1 MIKRLRQEDY
11 EDIVTL
17 SEYAFQYK
25 LKDEDKEAKRKQF
38 QTQIILGIKERE
50 TLAAK
55 LHIIPLEV
63 YMGNARYN
71 MGGIASVSTYPEY
84 RRKGYVRKLLAESL
98 SVMKDNN
105 QTVSMLHPFQ
115 VGFYRKFGWELFV
128 NLKKV
133 SVTQEEL
140 KPFPSKRGKIKRY
153 NKHDFPD
160 DLYKLYDLYAKDYN
174 GGIYRT
180 KDWWK
185 ERSIADLTVGVY
197 FNDSDEAQGYI
208 LYTIKDRK
216 MKVEEMISITP
227 DAKKGLWNFI
237 CQHDSMISGVDLVL
251 QNNDPLV
258 FMLQNP
264 RVKTEIHPYF
274 MARIVDVEGFLLQH
288 LNNIAEE
295 VHLLLT
301 VRDEVATWNN
311 KTFSVSCDNVKETL
325 VSNQKDITMS
335 IQALAALAFGVYN
348 AKQLNDM
355 GLIKTTREQTEQLTI
370 LFPESGPF
378 FSDFF

>member
-1 MIKRLRQEDY
+1 LITQLKQEDY

-25 LKDEDKEAKRKQF
+25 LKEEDKKKKRKQF
-38 QTQIILGIKERE
+38 QTQTILGIKERE

-55 LHIIPLEV
+55 LHIIPLEI
-63 YMGNARYN
+63 YMGNERYN

-84 RRKGYVRKLLAESL
+84 RRNGYVRELLTESL

-115 VGFYRKFGWELFV
+115 VEFYRKFGWELFV

-133 SVTQEEL
+133 WVTQEGL
-140 KPFPSKRGKIKRY
+140 KPFPGKRGKIKRY
-153 NKHDFPD
+153 NKHNFPD
-160 DLYKLYDLYAKDYN
+160 DLYKLYDQYAQDYN

-180 KDWWK
+180 EDWWK
-185 ERSIADLTVGVY
+185 ERSITDLTVGVY
-197 FNDSDEAQGYI
+197 FNDSNETEGYI

-237 CQHDSMISGVDLVL
+237 CQHDSMISGVELVL
-251 QNNDPLV
+251 QTNDPLV
-258 FMLQNP
+258 FMLKNP
-264 RVKTEIHPYF
+264 RVKTELHPYF
-274 MARIVDVEGFLLQH
+274 MTRIVDVEGFLIQH
-288 LNNIAEE
+288 LNTIAEE
-295 VHLLLT
+295 VNLLLT
-301 VRDEVATWNN
+301 VRDEVAPWNN
-311 KTFSVSCDNVKETL
+311 KTFFISCDNVKETL
-325 VSNQKDITMS
+325 VYNQKDITIS
-335 IQALAALAFGVYN
+335 IQALTALAFGVYN

-355 GLIKTTREQTEQLTI
+355 GFIKTTREEAEQLTI
-370 LFPESGPF
+370 LFPESETF